1 MSSEEGRGES
11 NDRSR
16 VKLIN
21 KKLVEKLSQVETEL
35 KICEGKVN
43 TLEKEKLEL
52 ENALLNEKKKD
63 MNDEI

>member
-1 MSSEEGRGES
+1 M
-11 NDRSR
+11 
-16 VKLIN
+16 
-21 KKLVEKLSQVETEL
+21 ETEL